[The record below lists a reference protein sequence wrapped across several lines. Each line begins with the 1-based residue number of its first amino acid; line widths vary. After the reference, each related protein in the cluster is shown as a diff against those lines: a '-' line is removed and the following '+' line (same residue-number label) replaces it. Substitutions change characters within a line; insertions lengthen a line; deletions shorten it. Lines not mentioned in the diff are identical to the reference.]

1 MNLDFRLLLAL
12 WALLAVTVIVLI
24 VWRKSVARNEDDQ
37 VHLLQT
43 DHVPQQAAVAQKLE
57 LIDKW
62 GKIVTAVTIAYGVL
76 IAGLY
81 IYQTWVQT
89 STTVPGA

>member
-1 MNLDFRLLLAL
+1 MNLDFRLLLGL
-12 WALLAVTVIVLI
+12 WALLAATVLALI
-24 VWRKSVARNEDDQ
+24 VWRKTVARNEDDQ
-37 VHLLQT
+37 VHLLHT
-43 DHVPQQAAVAQKLE
+43 EAVPHQAAVAHKREQ
-57 LIDKW
+57 IDKW

-76 IAGLY
+76 IAGLF